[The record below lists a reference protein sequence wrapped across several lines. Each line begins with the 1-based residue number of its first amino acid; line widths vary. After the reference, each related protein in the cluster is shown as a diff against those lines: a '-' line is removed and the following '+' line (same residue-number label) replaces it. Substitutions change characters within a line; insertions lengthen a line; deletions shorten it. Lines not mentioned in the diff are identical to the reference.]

1 MYALTSAER
10 GKHTVLACVSAS
22 VYVLLPMIVYPRKKC
37 VPESLKEGATPD
49 TFFATT
55 ESGWINSEM
64 YLECF
69 CFFLEHIPHIRLVLL
84 LNDGHASHTSIEV
97 IELASANKV
106 HILCLP
112 AHTTYVLQPLDV
124 VVFKSFKSQF
134 SKACNKYMSKY
145 PGRVVTADKLASL
158 VAEEWPHSVTS
169 VNIMS
174 GFKKKKCVPT

>member
-1 MYALTSAER
+1 MYALTSAES
-10 GKHTVLACVSAS
+10 GEHNVLACVSAF
-22 VYVLLPMIVYPRKKC
+22 VYVLLPIIVYPRKKC
-37 VPESLKEGATPD
+37 VPESLKERATPD
-49 TFFATT
+49 TFFAAT

-84 LNDGHASHTSIEV
+84 NDGHASHTSIEV
-97 IELASANKV
+97 IASANNV

-112 AHTTYVLQPLDV
+112 AHTTDVLQPLDV

-134 SKACNKYMSKY
+134 SKVCNKYMSQY

-158 VAEEWPHSVTS
+158 VAETWPHSVTS

-174 GFKKKKCVPT
+174 GLKKTRCVPT